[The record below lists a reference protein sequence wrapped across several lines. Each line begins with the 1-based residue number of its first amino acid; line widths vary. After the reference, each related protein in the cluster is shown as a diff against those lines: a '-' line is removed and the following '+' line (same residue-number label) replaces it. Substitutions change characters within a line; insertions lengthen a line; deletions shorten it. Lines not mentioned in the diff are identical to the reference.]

1 MTSFAHDVVRW
12 QRAHGRHDLPW
23 QTSRDPYRIW
33 VSEIMLQQ
41 TQVATVIPYY
51 ERFMAR
57 FPDVRALANAR
68 LDDVLAH
75 WSGLGY
81 YSRARYL
88 HNAALKIRDAHGSR
102 FPRTHET
109 IAALPGVGR
118 STAAAIAVFAFG
130 ARDAI
135 LDGNVKRVLARVCG
149 IGGHA
154 GEKATT
160 ERLWDAAE
168 SFLPDTNVEV
178 YTQGLMDLGA
188 MVCVRHRPKCY
199 ACPVASHCVA
209 LREGR
214 TGELPT
220 PRPRKVLPRRETVML
235 ILEHEGK
242 LLLEKRAAP
251 GIWGGLWCFPE
262 VSAVDD
268 PIALCRHRFGAEV
281 RPMKHLPKIEHG
293 FTHFSLTI
301 SPQHLRVS
309 SVIPCAGETEYQWL
323 PNDEVRKAAIPA
335 PVGRILEMVRE
346 SATSTHGT

>member
-1 MTSFAHDVVRW
+1 MTAFASRVVTW

-23 QTSRDPYRIW
+23 QGSRSAYDIW

-51 ERFMAR
+51 ERFMTR
-57 FPDVRALANAR
+57 FPDVRALANAP

-81 YSRARYL
+81 YSRARHL
-88 HNAALKIRDAHGSR
+88 HGAAVRIRDVHAGL
-102 FPRTHET
+102 FPRTRET

-130 ARDAI
+130 AREAI
-135 LDGNVKRVLARVCG
+135 LDGNVKRVLARVCA
-149 IGGHA
+149 IGGHP
-154 GEKATT
+154 GEKRTADK
-160 ERLWDAAE
+160 LWAAAE
-168 SFLPDTNVEV
+168 RFLPERDLEA

-188 MVCVRHRPKCY
+188 TVCVRHRPQCE
-199 ACPVASHCVA
+199 ACPVARHCVA
-209 LREGR
+209 FREGR
-214 TGELPT
+214 THELPT
-220 PRPRKVLPRRETVML
+220 PRPRKVLPRRTTVML

-262 VSAVDD
+262 LSATDD
-268 PIALCRHRFGAEV
+268 AVALCMHRFGAEV
-281 RPMKHLPKIEHG
+281 RRVEHLPDIDHG

-301 SPQHLRVS
+301 SPQHWRVTNM
-309 SVIPCAGETEYQWL
+309 VPRAGEAQYQWL
-323 PNDEVRKAAIPA
+323 QNDEVRNAAIPA
-335 PVGRILEMVRE
+335 PVGRILEMVTPSTR
-346 SATSTHGT
+346 STHAG

>member
-1 MTSFAHDVVRW
+1 MKSFARDVVTW
-12 QRAHGRHDLPW
+12 QHTHGRHDLPW
-23 QTSRDPYRIW
+23 QASRDPYRIW

-51 ERFMAR
+51 ERFMTR
-57 FPDVRALANAR
+57 FPDVHALANAP
-68 LDDVLAH
+68 LDDVLAQ

-81 YSRARYL
+81 YSRALHL
-88 HNAALKIRDAHGSR
+88 HNAALKIRDTHGGQ
-102 FPRTHET
+102 FPCTRET

-149 IGGHA
+149 ISGHA
-154 GEKATT
+154 GERITANK
-160 ERLWDAAE
+160 LWDAAE
-168 SFLPDTNVEV
+168 HFLPARHVEG

-188 MVCVRHRPKCY
+188 TVCARHRPKCD

-209 LREGR
+209 FRDGR
-214 TGELPT
+214 TRELPT
-220 PRPRKVLPRRETVML
+220 PRPRKALPRRTTVML

-242 LLLEKRAAP
+242 LLLEKRPAP

-262 VSAVDD
+262 VSATDD
-268 PIALCRHRFGAEV
+268 AIALCRHRFGAEV
-281 RPMKHLPKIEHG
+281 HLAKRLPDIEHG

-301 SPQHLRVS
+301 FPRHLRVS
-309 SVIPCAGETEYQWL
+309 NVIARAGEAEYQWL
-323 PNDEVRKAAIPA
+323 PSEEARKVAIPA
-335 PVGRILEMVRE
+335 PVGRILEMV
-346 SATSTHGT
+346 SASARSTHGT